1 MFILLSAQR
10 PEFPCYHF
18 LPFCCAP
25 TRSQSRCTL
34 AAQQSSLRETLTQ
47 VIPLVLTSQKCTS
60 QYMWCINAWSPE
72 LCKDPPPNVARL
84 LTTLP
89 SKPPLSV
96 LAEVSANNLS
106 LAFISVVLWCC
117 RFHGF
122 VECHVANCGQC
133 EVVEKDMWSEA
144 AEKEGVDQKWHMRT
158 WFWWQFGKKL

>member
-1 MFILLSAQR
+1 
-10 PEFPCYHF
+10 
-18 LPFCCAP
+18 
-25 TRSQSRCTL
+25 
-34 AAQQSSLRETLTQ
+34 
-47 VIPLVLTSQKCTS
+47 
-60 QYMWCINAWSPE
+60 
-72 LCKDPPPNVARL
+72 VARL

-117 RFHGF
+117 SFHGL

-133 EVVEKDMWSEA
+133 EAVEKDMWCEA

-158 WFWWQFGKKL
+158 WFWWQFGKKI